1 MPDEEYRK
9 LQVALV
15 GNPELGKLVRGS
27 GGLRKIR
34 WGLPGKGK
42 SGGARVI
49 YYWAVKEDHIFMLLM
64 YSKSEQEDLTPSQL
78 KILKKIVK
86 EEYK

>member
-34 WGLPGKGK
+34 WGLPRKGK

>member
-1 MPDEEYRK
+1 M
-9 LQVALV
+9 